1 MPTTAARPRC
11 PAVTATPTSSSSSSS
26 SSDPP
31 PEPAAMLLTERG
43 VASTACIQ
51 LLEYCGLVS
60 GAPKPRGP
68 IISYITHPDH
78 YLSCASGGYGVH
90 TASAAAPGT
99 TAGTRDGPP
108 ASCSSELTEDASSHS
123 SSPVPA
129 SQPASQP
136 ATMQTQVSSSVSRHT
151 RRSGGPPTPWI
162 TGAPCTHLPQPAEA
176 SSRVWPARRFRLRR
190 RQLSWSPC
198 GS

>member
-1 MPTTAARPRC
+1 
-11 PAVTATPTSSSSSSS
+11 
-26 SSDPP
+26 
-31 PEPAAMLLTERG
+31 MLLTERG

-136 ATMQTQVSSSVSRHT
+136 PCKLRSAAPSADTRAGQADLQHRGSQGRRVHT
-151 RRSGGPPTPWI
+151 CRSQQRLHLACGLRGGFASA
-162 TGAPCTHLPQPAEA
+162 GASFLGALVEVEQAD
-176 SSRVWPARRFRLRR
+176 R
-190 RQLSWSPC
+190 
-198 GS
+198 